1 MLNRFR
7 PAKRPGHPSYS
18 ERACWPQRYRKGVLS
33 GILLLLLCLG
43 LVACATPFGGGSQA
57 APTAGAATPTAGGAT
72 ATATQS
78 VLLGP
83 RPCPTAVQ
91 SPAYWSGIVHTVAG
105 VTSVA
110 RVQCAN
116 LMGTPELQALVTVT
130 HQGGHAL
137 DVHVYTHIT
146 NPNPQQIFQLLN
158 LYDGDAV
165 ISGYNTV
172 LTAEVNQNSALNRGR
187 SPANYQRD
195 LFREFKWSDAQQT
208 LVQIAFPG
216 FFPDLTRYQAEAD
229 QAAVNQGHDP
239 WKLDAIKVAQ
249 ALAAS
254 SSFFNWGADAPA
266 RLISGGGQHDLNA
279 VVEVKS
285 LHPGGSTIRVSMSRL
300 ESNTNGGIWEVT
312 DVSSPTLSI
321 SSPTSLARL
330 HSPTTVTG
338 RGPAFEGVIGSLR
351 LLDHLYN
358 QVGQAQV
365 RGASGNGATTF
376 STSLSYTT
384 DFSAGA
390 QEGLLMLS
398 TPSQADGS
406 IATGTLLKV
415 LLT

>member
-1 MLNRFR
+1 MLNSFHR
-7 PAKRPGHPSYS
+7 PTRLRHRKHPHWPHSYRS
-18 ERACWPQRYRKGVLS
+18 LALS
-33 GILLLLLCLG
+33 GGVLLLLLCLC
-43 LVACATPFGGGSQA
+43 LAACSAPFGGGSQGRSGA
-57 APTAGAATPTAGGAT
+57 SVTATVGTGGAT
-72 ATATQS
+72 ATATPV

-83 RPCPTAVQ
+83 RPCPSAIQ
-91 SPAYWSGIVHTVAG
+91 SAAYWSGIVHTVTS
-105 VTSVA
+105 VTSVV

-116 LMGTPELQALVTVT
+116 LMGTPELQALITVA

-146 NPNPQQIFQLLN
+146 SPNPQQIFQLLN

-172 LTAEVNQNSALNRGR
+172 LTAEVDQNSALNRGR
-187 SPANYQRD
+187 SPTNYQRD

-208 LVQIAFPG
+208 LVQIAFPA

-254 SSFFNWGADAPA
+254 SAFFNWGPNAPA
-266 RLISGGGQHDLNA
+266 RLISGGGQHDVNA

-285 LHPGGSTIRVSMSRL
+285 PHPGGGTIRVSMSRL

-312 DVSSPTLSI
+312 DVSSPTLSL
-321 SSPTSLARL
+321 SAPTAQARL
-330 HSPTTVTG
+330 QSPITVSG
-338 RGPAFEGVIGSLR
+338 RGNAFEGVIGSLR
-351 LLDHLYN
+351 VLDHLYN
-358 QVGQAQV
+358 QIGQAQV
-365 RGASGNGATTF
+365 RGASGNGPTSF
-376 STSLSYTT
+376 STKLTYST
-384 DFSAGA
+384 DFQAGA
-390 QEGLLMLS
+390 QEGILMLS
-398 TPSQADGS
+398 APSQADGS

-415 LLT
+415 LLA

>member
-1 MLNRFR
+1 MRTVVFF
-7 PAKRPGHPSYS
+7 
-18 ERACWPQRYRKGVLS
+18 
-33 GILLLLLCLG
+33 LCLS
-43 LVACATPFGGGSQA
+43 LAACASPLGGGNQ
-57 APTAGAATPTAGGAT
+57 ATPTAGAGTPGAGNVTPT
-72 ATATQS
+72 AS
-78 VLLGP
+78 PVVLLGP

-91 SPAYWSGIVHTVAG
+91 SSAYWSGIVHAVAG

-110 RVQCAN
+110 RVQCGN
-116 LMGTPELQALVTVT
+116 LMGTPALQALVTVA
-130 HQGGHAL
+130 HQGGHAV
-137 DVHVYTHIT
+137 DVHVYTNIT

-172 LTAEVNQNSALNRGR
+172 LTAEVDQNSVLNRGR

-208 LVQIAFPG
+208 LVQIVFPG
-216 FFPDLTRYQAEAD
+216 LFPDLTRYQAEAD

-239 WKLDAIKVAQ
+239 WKLDALKVAQ

-254 SSFFNWGADAPA
+254 STLFNWGADAPA
-266 RLISGGGQHDLNA
+266 HLISGGGQHDLNA

-285 LHPGGSTIRVSMSRL
+285 PHPGGGTIRVSMSRL

-312 DVSSPTLSI
+312 EVSSPTLSI
-321 SSPTSLARL
+321 STPAALARL

-338 RGPAFEGVIGSLR
+338 KGNAFEGIIGSLR

-365 RGASGNGATTF
+365 RGASGNGSTTF
-376 STSLSYTT
+376 STSLTYTT

-390 QEGLLMLS
+390 QEGLLMLF

>member
-1 MLNRFR
+1 MLKRFHLPKQPR
-7 PAKRPGHPSYS
+7 DPKQSP
-18 ERACWPQRYRKGVLS
+18 WPHCHRSTAFSIIVL
-33 GILLLLLCLG
+33 LFCLS
-43 LVACATPFGGGSQA
+43 LAACASPFGGGSQA
-57 APTAGAATPTAGGAT
+57 TPTAGTGTPAT
-72 ATATQS
+72 GGETPTAS
-78 VLLGP
+78 PVVLLGP

-91 SPAYWSGIVHTVAG
+91 SPAYWSGIVHAVAG

-110 RVQCAN
+110 RVQCGN
-116 LMGTPELQALVTVT
+116 LMGTPQLQALVTVA
-130 HQGGHAL
+130 HQGGHAV
-137 DVHVYTHIT
+137 DVHVYTGIT
-146 NPNPQQIFQLLN
+146 NPNPQQIWELLN

-172 LTAEVNQNSALNRGR
+172 LTAEVDQNSALNRGR
-187 SPANYQRD
+187 SPGNYQRD

-216 FFPDLTRYQAEAD
+216 FFPDLTRYQAEED

-239 WKLDAIKVAQ
+239 WKLDAVKVAQ

-254 SSFFNWGADAPA
+254 SAFFNWGADASA
-266 RLISGGGQHDLNA
+266 HLISGGGQHDLNA

-285 LHPGGSTIRVSMSRL
+285 PHPGGSTIRVSMSRL

-312 DVSSPTLSI
+312 EVSSPTLSI
-321 SSPTSLARL
+321 SAPAALARL

-338 RGPAFEGVIGSLR
+338 RGNAFEGVIGSLR

-365 RGASGNGATTF
+365 RGASGNGSTSF
-376 STSLSYTT
+376 STNLTYTT

-398 TPSQADGS
+398 MPSQADGS
-406 IATGTLLKV
+406 IATGTLVKV